1 MIDAMAII
9 ICVITL
15 IIAAVL
21 AKFGLTL
28 LRADPLEAEKNASR
42 TRSFKDALLGRVQIH
57 NDWLPDARVQGG
69 MVYDQAQDRI
79 EICGR
84 VSDESLDRTFR

>member
-1 MIDAMAII
+1 MTFLICILAIAA
-9 ICVITL
+9 
-15 IIAAVL
+15 AAVL
-21 AKFGLTL
+21 LRFGITL

-69 MVYDQAQDRI
+69 MVYDKAHDRI